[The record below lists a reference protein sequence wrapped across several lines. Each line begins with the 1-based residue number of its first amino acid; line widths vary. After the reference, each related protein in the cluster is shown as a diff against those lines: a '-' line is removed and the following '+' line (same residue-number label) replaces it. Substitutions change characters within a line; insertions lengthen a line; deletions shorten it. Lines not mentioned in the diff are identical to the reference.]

1 MNRYW
6 IALLC
11 VPVVG
16 LLGCQ
21 TVLPTPPRYVQRDLT
36 APWVGHTYWSVPA
49 PPTPDLAM
57 PVVPGA
63 QRTVTT
69 PRSPRS
75 SPAITCTG
83 EAC

>member
-1 MNRYW
+1 MNRYR

-11 VPVVG
+11 MPVVS

-21 TVLPTPPRYVQRDLT
+21 TVLPTLPRYVQRDLT
-36 APWVGHTYWSVPA
+36 APWVGRTYWSVPA
-49 PPTPDLAM
+49 PPTSDPAM
-57 PVVPGA
+57 PVAPGT
-63 QRTVTT
+63 QRIVAT
-69 PRSPRS
+69 PGR